1 MDGTVYARCR
11 RCGTGRHPVAPV
23 VRICIMRRA
32 LFLLIPGLA
41 LCPGV
46 ASAHEIRARKPDL
59 KILAASP
66 KLPEGRLG
74 GDGWLQGWIEAG
86 GELKLEQQFLAGQP
100 AAVTVLA
107 APFSAAGRHRRRNG
121 GSPDLSGGVA
131 GVPLAAGVHGAVC
144 DRAPQW
150 RRRAGTLC
158 ADGAIA
164 ARTLRKL
171 RRPRAIA

>member
-1 MDGTVYARCR
+1 
-11 RCGTGRHPVAPV
+11 
-23 VRICIMRRA
+23 MRRA
-32 LFLLIPGLA
+32 LFLLISGLA

-74 GDGWLQGWIEAG
+74 GDGWQQGWIEAG

-107 APFSAAGRHRRRNG
+107 APFAPLAVTVGETGEAPICRGASRACRWQPAFTGRYAIVLHNG
-121 GSPDLSGGVA
+121 G
-131 GVPLAAGVHGAVC
+131 GARV
-144 DRAPQW
+144 RYVLMV
-150 RRRAGTLC
+150 R
-158 ADGAIA
+158 
-164 ARTLRKL
+164 
-171 RRPRAIA
+171 